1 MTLDD
6 LKSVT
11 TLDRELSKTRELLN
25 CLDDRLKSLTIQL
38 DGLPKQKRSGDS
50 RLADLITK
58 KLDAENRVAELELQL
73 FDERLDLTEKI
84 LSCDFLT
91 ATQMTILSCRYV
103 ECLPFAEIASALQ
116 CTESHIFNL
125 HRKALKKLQTSTS

>member
-1 MTLDD
+1 MTLDE
-6 LKSVT
+6 LKIPM
-11 TLDRELSKTRELLN
+11 TLASELSKTRELLN

-50 RLADLITK
+50 RLADLIAK
-58 KLDAENRVAELELQL
+58 KLDAENRVAELDLQL
-73 FDERLDLTEKI
+73 FDERITLTEKI
-84 LSCDFLT
+84 LSCQTLT
-91 ATQMTILSCRYV
+91 PTQMQILSRRYV
-103 ECLPFAEIASALQ
+103 EILPFAEIASALQ

>member
-6 LKSVT
+6 LKSVII
-11 TLDRELSKTRELLN
+11 LDRELSRTRELLT

-50 RLADLITK
+50 RLADLIAK
-58 KLDAENRVAELELQL
+58 KLDAENRVAELDLQL
-73 FDERLDLTEKI
+73 FDERITLTEKI
-84 LSCDFLT
+84 LSCQTLT
-91 ATQMTILSCRYV
+91 PTQMQILSCRYV
-103 ECLPFAEIASALQ
+103 EILPFAEIAAALKF
-116 CTESHIFNL
+116 TESHIFTL